1 MMSLGVLMI
10 LIGHAWQAWVDAG
23 GGDESTS
30 GAMIAS
36 TGIVLVVASFAI
48 YAWRIFP

>member
-10 LIGHAWQAWVDAG
+10 LIGYAWQTWVDAG

-36 TGIVLVVASFAI
+36 AGIVLAVVSLSI
-48 YAWRIFP
+48 YAWRVFP